1 MFGALIL
8 VGLACFGVLMLVAQA
23 AKRPQVPSNKLAT
36 FLTVTL
42 MLGVLSAVFIMRGKI
57 LFAIPTIV
65 GAVACYLQY
74 QRLSGQSK
82 RDGQTLGGQPRGGQA
97 AGDGAAMEHAEAL
110 AVLGLAAGATAET
123 IKAAHRRLIE
133 QLHPDKGGNDYLAAK
148 INRAR
153 DILLKDL
160 P

>member
-42 MLGVLSAVFIMRGKI
+42 MLGALSAVFIMRGKI
-57 LFAIPTIV
+57 LFAIPTLV

-74 QRLSGQSK
+74 RRLSGQSK
-82 RDGQTLGGQPRGGQA
+82 RDSQTLGGQA
-97 AGDGAAMEHAEAL
+97 AGDDAAMEHAEAL